1 MGAAGNGQPKSCAYC
16 AGDGRGRR
24 GGDRLPE
31 GVDVGYPLRWR
42 ERSRTAS
49 SRLPWPPCSP
59 ALPGPWP
66 RLSLDC
72 AGKARARS
80 GPRDAGGLPLASTR
94 LIRYTL
100 LERSRPHLTGDT
112 PASDG
117 GSRRA
122 RGVRQN
128 GGLALV
134 SMSGTPPRWDARAGN
149 CSDRPACVDK
159 VALPAVASGP
169 YGPRYRA
176 HDPVHDPAGVPLH
189 GTPSGIGRAPDDE
202 RDPLTPSSS

>member
-1 MGAAGNGQPKSCAYC
+1 MAGKIRARRRLVCPGHHARRPS
-16 AGDGRGRR
+16 RGP
-24 GGDRLPE
+24 GPD
-31 GVDVGYPLRWR
+31 
-42 ERSRTAS
+42 SASTA
-49 SRLPWPPCSP
+49 RAKP
-59 ALPGPWP
+59 ALGADRETLAVATGVPPGF
-66 RLSLDC
+66 
-72 AGKARARS
+72 
-80 GPRDAGGLPLASTR
+80 
-94 LIRYTL
+94 IRYTL

-122 RGVRQN
+122 RGVSAEWRSSTCLYVGKRPR
-128 GGLALV
+128 GGTRER
-134 SMSGTPPRWDARAGN
+134 GTARTA
-149 CSDRPACVDK
+149 PACVDK